1 MISRVNNSV
10 VSSAYAKNTTSAT
23 QKKESASATVAE
35 QKNGSKLEELKESI
49 DSGSYKVDLSALSK
63 KMADELL

>member
-10 VSSAYAKNTTSAT
+10 VGGVYANNTASTT
-23 QKKESASATVAE
+23 QKKGSASATATE
-35 QKNGSKLEELKESI
+35 QKSSKVEALKESI
-49 DSGSYKVDLSALSK
+49 DSGNYKVNLSALSK

>member
-10 VSSAYAKNTTSAT
+10 VGSAYANNAASTT
-23 QKKESASATVAE
+23 QKKESATATATE
-35 QKNGSKLEELKESI
+35 QKSSKLEQIQESI
-49 DSGSYKVDLSALSK
+49 DSGNYKVDLSALSK